1 MAETKKMADF
11 IGLLFLARDVTHSV
25 HLNTRSYAKHK
36 ALQKFYENII
46 DLADG
51 LAEAAQGRYGLMGPI
66 SLMSAKKTSNVVE
79 FLENQLAEIESVR
92 YDVCDKDDAPLQ
104 NLIDGII
111 ELYLSTLYK
120 LRFLA

>member
-1 MAETKKMADF
+1 MKCSDF
-11 IGLLFLARDVTHSV
+11 VGILFLARDVTHSV

-46 DLADG
+46 DLADSF
-51 LAEAAQGRYGLMGPI
+51 AEAYQGRHGLIGPI
-66 SLMSAKKTSNVVE
+66 SLMSAKKTSNVIE
-79 FLENQLAEIESVR
+79 FLEGQLAEIESVR
-92 YDVCDKDDAPLQ
+92 YDVCEKTDTSLQ
-104 NLIDGII
+104 QLIDNII